1 MKPWHD
7 RDEFW
12 ERTAAS
18 MFSERVIAAAPQD
31 VENIIALLGLQPGAS
46 VLDLCCGV
54 GRHAIELARLGFRV
68 TAVDRTQ
75 DYLDRASARAEKEGL
90 SIEFVCAD
98 MRAFCREAAF
108 DAVVNLY
115 TAFGYFEDIEEDRQ
129 VVRNVWRSLVPGGA
143 FVLELM
149 GKEVLARIYQ
159 ARDWAELEDGSL
171 MLQERTIA
179 RDWSWMENRWIL
191 IRDGERTEFQLGHR
205 VYSAAELKGL
215 LTGCGFAQAS
225 AYGNLGGA
233 PYDQAA
239 RRLVVVAQKEKL
251 PIES

>member
-12 ERTAAS
+12 ESTAAS
-18 MFSERVIAAAPQD
+18 MFSERIIAAAPQD
-31 VENIIALLGLQPGAS
+31 VENLVALLGIEPRMQHPAAR

-54 GRHAIELARLGFRV
+54 GRHSIELARLGFQV
-68 TAVDRTQ
+68 TGVDRTQ
-75 DYLDRASARAEKEGL
+75 AYLDRAAARAEEEGL
-90 SIEFVCAD
+90 AIEYVCAD
-98 MRAFCREAAF
+98 MRAFCREGAY

-129 VVRNVWRSLVPGGA
+129 VVRNVWRSLAPGGV

-215 LTGCGFAQAS
+215 LAECGFAQTN
-225 AYGNLGGA
+225 AYGGLDGA

-239 RRLVVVAQKEKL
+239 RRLVVVGRK
-251 PIES
+251 